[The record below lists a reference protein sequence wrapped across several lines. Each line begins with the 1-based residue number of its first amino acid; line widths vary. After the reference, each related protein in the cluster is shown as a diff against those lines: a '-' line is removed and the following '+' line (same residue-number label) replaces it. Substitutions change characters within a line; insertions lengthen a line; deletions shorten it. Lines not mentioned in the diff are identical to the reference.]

1 MTDDGGG
8 MASDGG
14 HVDTVD
20 VFEDNNNNN
29 SNENSMLFYF
39 LQQKK
44 KNYIFNQYLRF

>member
-14 HVDTVD
+14 HVNTVD
-20 VFEDNNNNN
+20 VFEDNNNNNNN

-39 LQQKK
+39 TSIKK
-44 KNYIFNQYLRF
+44 KRITFLINI